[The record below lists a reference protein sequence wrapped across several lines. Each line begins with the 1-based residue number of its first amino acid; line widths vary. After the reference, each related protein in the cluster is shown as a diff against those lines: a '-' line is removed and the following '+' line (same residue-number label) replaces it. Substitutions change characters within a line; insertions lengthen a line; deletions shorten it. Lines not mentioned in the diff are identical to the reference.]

1 MKLPQVYVF
10 LLRLNI
16 VRLIMAIKEGDFIS
30 LSYTGSTA
38 GRVFDTTDEEKAKK
52 AGIHSPTA
60 LYGPV
65 TVCVGSK
72 HVIAGLDEDLVGKKA
87 GYTGKVTVPPEKAFG
102 ERDPKRMQS
111 FPKSKFK
118 EKPVRGQTINVGE
131 MGEGTVVDVI
141 GARVIVD
148 FNAPLAGMTLDYE
161 YTIEKV
167 IKDPLD
173 RFNGLVRLYAGKDLD
188 TALGDGKVTISLPP
202 GITYD
207 RRWLLWRGRIIHEGF
222 ELIKEISEIVLVET
236 FKRPEKKE
244 E

>member
-1 MKLPQVYVF
+1 
-10 LLRLNI
+10 
-16 VRLIMAIKEGDFIS
+16 MAIKEGDFIT

-38 GRVFDTTDEEKAKK
+38 GRVFDTTDEAEAKK
-52 AGIHSPTA
+52 AGIHSPNA

-72 HVIAGLDEDLVGKKA
+72 HVIVGLDEDLVGKKT
-87 GYTGKVTVPPEKAFG
+87 GYKGKVTVPPEKAFG
-102 ERDPKRMQS
+102 ERDPKRIQS

-118 EKPVRGQTINVGE
+118 EKPVRGQAIKVE
-131 MGEGTVVDVI
+131 ELGEGTVVDVI

-161 YTIEKV
+161 YEIEEQVKE
-167 IKDPLD
+167 PLGK
-173 RFNGLVRLYAGKDLD
+173 FNGLIRLYAGKDLE
-188 TALGDGKVTISLPP
+188 TTFEDGKVTVSLPP

-222 ELIKEISEIVLVET
+222 ELIKEISEVVLVESV
-236 FKRPEKKE
+236 KRPEKKE